1 MSFLPKPLKILS
13 MTIVFGVVLFFIY
26 LVGSFTV
33 IALLVSSPDNLW
45 PPLFQS
51 WVYSC
56 YLIPGVLAF
65 LLARRWH

>member
-1 MSFLPKPLKILS
+1 
-13 MTIVFGVVLFFIY
+13 MTIMFGVVLFFVY
-26 LVGSFTV
+26 LIGSVTL
-33 IALLVSSPDNLW
+33 IALAIQSPDNLA

-65 LLARRWH
+65 LLARRYH